1 MVRHA
6 PINWDSID
14 ARWHAWWRSRR
25 NQVTTG
31 NSRFVI
37 IILAV
42 LLTALVQAASP
53 LRHED
58 GAYFLIFIPAVMLA
72 AFVGGFRAGALVTSL
87 SLATTLDAIDEPARL
102 DFLIIV
108 NSLAFSIVALG
119 LSAFGDILYRAR
131 YQTQRK
137 TQDLQARESHLVSL
151 IDTIPG
157 PMIVLDE
164 TGMLQRFNQAAA
176 RLFGHSPPDMIGKPV
191 SLLISGPFPGH
202 DGHFAQEG
210 LKYETLGRRKDGSTF
225 PMELVLGEFR
235 SDNRRYVTVLVVD
248 LTDRHITLSKVT
260 AMQND
265 MVHASRLNLMG
276 TLASAMAHEVN
287 QPLSAIANYLKGLKH
302 AANGD
307 ASERLHA
314 FAPILDKT
322 VEQALRAGQ
331 IIGRL
336 RDFIARG
343 ETDRGVENIGRLI
356 EEAATLALMGQQ
368 DRGVSVAF
376 SFDPSADTVLVDRIQ
391 IQQVL
396 LNLMRNAI
404 QAMAGT
410 ERRSL
415 TLSTLASGD
424 GMLTVRVEDT
434 GKGVA
439 DELAGRLFEA
449 FATTRRDGMGL
460 GLSISRMIIEAHGGR
475 IWHEPVSTGGAAFCF
490 TLPCITQD
498 DLRDAA

>member
-1 MVRHA
+1 MARHA

-14 ARWHAWWRSRR
+14 AHWRAWWR

-31 NSRFVI
+31 NIRFVI
-37 IILAV
+37 IVLAV

-58 GAYFLIFIPAVMLA
+58 GAYFLIFIPAVMIA
-72 AFVGGFRAGALVTSL
+72 AFLGGFRAGALVTSL
-87 SLATTLDAIDEPARL
+87 SLATTLDAIGEPASP
-102 DFLIIV
+102 DFPIIV
-108 NSLAFSIVALG
+108 NSLAFGIVALG
-119 LSAFGDILYRAR
+119 LSAFGDFLHRAR
-131 YQTQRK
+131 HQTQRK
-137 TQDLQARESHLVSL
+137 TRDLQVRESHLVSL
-151 IDTIPG
+151 IDTFPG

-164 TGMLQRFNQAAA
+164 AGTLQRFNQAAA
-176 RLFGHSPPDMIGKPV
+176 RLFGHAPLDVIGQPA
-191 SLLISGPFPGH
+191 SLLVPGH
-202 DGHFAQEG
+202 DGHFAPEG
-210 LKYETLGRRKDGSTF
+210 LKCETLGRRKDGSTF

-248 LTDRHITLSKVT
+248 LTDRHITLSKVK
-260 AMQND
+260 AMQDD
-265 MVHASRLNLMG
+265 MVHASRLNLIG
-276 TLASAMAHEVN
+276 TMASAMAHEVN

-302 AANGD
+302 AANGE
-307 ASERLHA
+307 APERLHV

-343 ETDRGVENIGRLI
+343 ETDRAVENIGRLI

-368 DRGVSVAF
+368 DGGLTVAF

-404 QAMAGT
+404 QAMAGAEHRT
-410 ERRSL
+410 L
-415 TLSTLASGD
+415 TLSTLANGD

-449 FATTRRDGMGL
+449 FVTTKRDGMGL
-460 GLSISRMIIEAHGGR
+460 GLSISRMIIESHGGR
-475 IWHEPVSTGGAAFCF
+475 IWHEPASGGGAAFCF
-490 TLPCITQD
+490 TIPHITQD
-498 DLRDAA
+498 DLLDAA